1 MGTILFPKGTNV
13 PKGTF
18 CPKMG
23 TIKDIN
29 SKDVVDAEEIK
40 KRWKEYMEEL
50 YRKDPDELDYSD
62 SVVNHREP
70 DFLESKVKW
79 ALGSTAIN
87 KASGCDWRRQRHLT
101 PVLLPGKSHGWR
113 SLVGCG
119 PWGR

>member
-1 MGTILFPKGTNV
+1 
-13 PKGTF
+13 
-18 CPKMG
+18 MG

-29 SKDVVDAEEIK
+29 SRDVVDAEEIK
-40 KRWKEYMEEL
+40 KRGKEYMEEL
-50 YRKDPDELDYSD
+50 YRKDPDEPDYSD
-62 SVVNHREP
+62 SAVNHPEP
-70 DFLESKVKW
+70 DFLESKDKW

-87 KASGCDWRRQRHLT
+87 KASGCDRRRQRHPT